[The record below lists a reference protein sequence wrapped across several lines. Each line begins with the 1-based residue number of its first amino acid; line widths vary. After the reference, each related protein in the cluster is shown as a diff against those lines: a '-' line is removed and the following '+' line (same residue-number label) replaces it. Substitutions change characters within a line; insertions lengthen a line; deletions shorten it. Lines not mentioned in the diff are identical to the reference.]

1 MVISGESSQG
11 LARKEAMADTVAARM
26 PDARVGIER
35 NHIKGEVVGVL
46 WIIGWSKVLDEGF
59 WVLQSDGVGG
69 QGRKE
74 DG

>member
-46 WIIGWSKVLDEGF
+46 WIIG
-59 WVLQSDGVGG
+59 
-69 QGRKE
+69 
-74 DG
+74 